1 MSSESS
7 DWPSESRPPP
17 GGRRRGGRPPW
28 GRRPT
33 RVRWLIF
40 ALACGTSWFLYL
52 HRYTWNFIRPELEKE
67 FRFSNTEL
75 EGVFTIFNFSYAVGQ
90 IPSGILCDFFG
101 PHVFLALIILLWS
114 LVLPTFG
121 LTSNLYGLGGLRV
134 LFGAAQAGGYP
145 SLSNVTKTWFPR
157 KSRTIVQGIVAS
169 FFGRSGGAMS
179 SIIMGTLLIGLCGLS
194 WRWALVVMSAAGV
207 SFAAAF
213 LLLYRNRPDDDPRVN
228 QAERDLIRE
237 GEEETD
243 GPRVLPMKRVL
254 RNRSMLVFII
264 HQFMNAGADF
274 VYVSTMGSYFIS
286 ARHFDLATAGL
297 LVSLPLWG
305 GAVGGIVGGFVNDGL
320 IHLTSSR
327 RWSRRVAGFT
337 GKFLAC
343 ILMFV
348 AINQASGVAVAA
360 CLFVVKFF
368 SDWTQ
373 PTVWG
378 ACTDMGGRYS
388 ATTFSII
395 NTAGNIGALATP
407 LVSGRLLDYYATTQ
421 IVDGAARTVTN
432 YTPMFVLVAAMYLAS
447 AFCWFFIDCT
457 HSLEREQ
464 KPPSR
469 RT

>member
-1 MSSESS
+1 MNSESS
-7 DWPSESRPPP
+7 DPSSNCHPSS
-17 GGRRRGGRPPW
+17 GGNRCDAAW
-28 GRRPT
+28 SFQERPT

-40 ALACGTSWFLYL
+40 TLACGTSWFLYL

-67 FRFSNTEL
+67 YGFNNTQL
-75 EGVFTIFNFSYAVGQ
+75 EGIFTLFNFSYAAGQ

-101 PHVFLALIILLWS
+101 PHVFLALILVLWS

-121 LTSNLYGLGGLRV
+121 ATGNLYALGSLRI

-145 SLSNVTKTWFPR
+145 SLSNVTKAWFPR
-157 KSRTIVQGIVAS
+157 SSRTIVQGIVAS

-179 SIIMGTLLIGLCGLS
+179 SIIMGTLLLGICGLS

-207 SFAAAF
+207 LFAALF

-237 GEEETD
+237 GEEATE
-243 GPRVLPMKRVL
+243 GPPVLPMKRVL
-254 RNRSMLVFII
+254 RNRSMLVFVCQ
-264 HQFMNAGADF
+264 QFMNAGADF
-274 VYVSTMGSYFIS
+274 IYVSTMGSYFIS
-286 ARHFDLATAGL
+286 ARSFDVTTAGL

-305 GAVGGIVGGFVNDGL
+305 GAVGGVCGGFVNDGL
-320 IHLTSSR
+320 IYVTSNR
-327 RWSRRVAGFT
+327 RWSRRVAGFA

-343 ILMFV
+343 VFMFV
-348 AINQASGVAVAA
+348 AINQAGGVAVAV

-378 ACTDMGGRYS
+378 TCTDMGGRYS

-395 NTAGNIGALATP
+395 NTAGNIGALVTP
-407 LVSGRLLDYYATTQ
+407 LVSGWLLDYYSTTQ
-421 IVDGAARTVTN
+421 IIDGVPKTVTN
-432 YTPMFVLVAAMYLAS
+432 FNPMFVLVAAMYLIS
-447 AFCWFFIDCT
+447 ACCWFFIDCT
-457 HSLEREQ
+457 QALDRQ
-464 KPPSR
+464 QR
-469 RT
+469 